1 MAAAPGEDDL
11 EAATLA
17 LLLLVAVLY
26 AVLGAD
32 DDGPPEM
39 PLLEP
44 GPPLLPGELLLGE
57 LLLGELLL
65 GELLL
70 GELLLGELLPE
81 PGALLELG
89 VQNAPP
95 MSLAIIRAK
104 ATVFIE
110 VVVFIVNRVE

>member
-57 LLLGELLL
+57 FAAG
-65 GELLL
+65 
-70 GELLLGELLPE
+70 
-81 PGALLELG
+81 
-89 VQNAPP
+89 
-95 MSLAIIRAK
+95 
-104 ATVFIE
+104 
-110 VVVFIVNRVE
+110 RVPAGRVAA